1 MSSKLHEALNS
12 PTSVFKVPGEV
23 LEAAFLTEVQK
34 RDVLARWEAD
44 ARELQVAAEEGMD
57 GGEPD
62 MLRQVRNALR
72 RIGDAPTDSAPT
84 KQG

>member
-1 MSSKLHEALNS
+1 MSSKLHDALHS
-12 PTSVFKVPGEV
+12 PTSVFNEPGEV
-23 LEAAFLTEVQK
+23 LEATFLTEVQK

-62 MLRQVRNALR
+62 MLRQVRSALR
-72 RIGDAPTDSAPT
+72 RIGDAPAEHAPT